1 MSINFKKYTLLFL
14 FLISFLNITNAKPTA
29 NKSLQLVYEKL
40 LKLKDYTA
48 EVNIRSNIPLIKIMP
63 VNAKIFFKQPNQ
75 FKMIAKGIAILPKQG
90 FSDLA
95 NILKDSNSYLA
106 VLAGNETIEQTTT
119 QIIHL
124 IPNNDNN
131 DLIIGKFWVDTKN
144 AIVLKSQLTTK
155 SNGNLLINYQ
165 YDAAGKAYGLPNHLL
180 FTVDVKKFK
189 IPKAIAA
196 DVNKIK
202 SASTLTANQAKTG
215 SIDIRFSNIQINKGI
230 DDKVFKK

>member
-48 EVNIRSNIPLIKIMP
+48 EVNIRSDIPLIKIMP

-75 FKMIAKGIAILPKQG
+75 FKMVAKGIAILPKQG

-106 VLAGNETIEQTTT
+106 VLAGNETIDQTAT

-165 YDAAGKAYGLPNHLL
+165 YDATGKAYGLPNHLL

-196 DVNKIK
+196 DVNKTK

-230 DDKVFKK
+230 NDKVFKK

>member
-1 MSINFKKYTLLFL
+1 MSLNFKKYTLLFL
-14 FLISFLNITNAKPTA
+14 FLAAFLNFAKATPTA
-29 NKSLQLVYEKL
+29 NKSLQKVYEKL
-40 LKLKDYTA
+40 MKLKDYSA
-48 EVNIRSNIPLIKIMP
+48 EVNIQSNIPLIKILP
-63 VNAKIFFKQPNQ
+63 VKAKIYFKQPNQ
-75 FKMIAKGIAILPKQG
+75 FKIMAKGIAILPKQG

-95 NILKDSNSYLA
+95 LILKDSNSYLA
-106 VLAGNETIEQTTT
+106 VLAGNETIDQTAT

-189 IPKAIAA
+189 IPKALAA
-196 DVNKIK
+196 DVNKTK
-202 SASTLTANQAKTG
+202 SASTLSANQSKTG
-215 SIDIRFSNIQINKGI
+215 SIDIRLSNIQINKGVE
-230 DDKVFKK
+230 DKVFKK

>member
-144 AIVLKSQLTTK
+144 AIVLKTQLTTK

-196 DVNKIK
+196 DVNKTK

>member
-196 DVNKIK
+196 DVNKTK

>member
-1 MSINFKKYTLLFL
+1 MSIKFKKYTLLFL

-48 EVNIRSNIPLIKIMP
+48 EVNIRSDIPLIKIMP

-124 IPNNDNN
+124 IPNNDNI

-165 YDAAGKAYGLPNHLL
+165 YDATGKAYGLPNHLL

-196 DVNKIK
+196 DVNKTK
-202 SASTLTANQAKTG
+202 SASILTANQAKTG